1 MDSTAMAMP
10 FHLPLFS
17 LLFLSLSLSL
27 SLSHAYAAPESQA
40 LRKFKSSLRNANAL
54 QSWDN
59 NPKPPCN
66 GQTAN
71 WVGVLC
77 NKGAV
82 WGLKLENMGLSG
94 TIDIDSLKALPNFTT
109 ISVMNNNFN
118 GPIPQLNKIPDLRSA
133 YLSNNKFSGEIP
145 SDAFDGLT
153 QMKKLHLSQNQL
165 TGAIPASL
173 ATLPKLT
180 ELKLDRNRFSGNIP
194 DFKSRLQ
201 TLDLSNNQLEGPI
214 PASLSKIDKK
224 MFEGNKAVCGGPLSA
239 CKSTPAASS
248 SSSSSSSSSGSSSKK
263 TRIWLI
269 LILMVVGV
277 LIVVGICA
285 VIMMKRAREQQ
296 ATSPSSVEAVAA
308 NVRAKGYNKEE
319 EQGSGGN
326 SRNGKKAPEVT
337 VKLTFVRDDREK
349 FDLPDL
355 LKASAEVL
363 GSGSFGSS
371 FKAALSIGPVV
382 VVKRY
387 KQMNN
392 AGKEEFLEHM
402 RRIGRLT
409 HENLL
414 PLVAYYYRKEEKL
427 LVSDFVKN
435 GSLAVHLHGHKSLGQ
450 PALDWPTRLKIVKG
464 VAKGLAYLHKE
475 LPSLIVPHG
484 HLKSSNVLLNESFEP
499 LLTDYGLI
507 PIINQESAKKLMVA
521 YKSPEYVQQGKISR
535 KSDVWALGILIL
547 EILTGVFPANLK
559 GSKESDEQEDMA
571 NWVKTVVGDQETE
584 VFDKKMGT
592 IKDIDG
598 ELMHELL
605 KIGLSCCEED
615 VEKRLDFKDAVG
627 RIEEL
632 KREDDA

>member
-1 MDSTAMAMP
+1 MSMLIP
-10 FHLPLFS
+10 FHLLLSS
-17 LLFLSLSLSL
+17 LLFVFHSR
-27 SLSHAYAAPESQA
+27 SHAYAYASPDSES
-40 LRKFKSSLRNANAL
+40 LLKFKSSLRNADAL
-54 QSWDN
+54 QSWDD
-59 NPKPPCN
+59 NPNPPCT

-71 WVGVLC
+71 WVGILC
-77 NKGAV
+77 NKGAI

-94 TIDIDSLKALPNFTT
+94 TIDIDSLKTLPEFTT
-109 ISVMNNNFN
+109 ISVMNNNFD
-118 GPIPQLNKIPDLRSA
+118 GPMPQLNKLPELRSA

-145 SDAFDGLT
+145 PNAFDGLI
-153 QMKKLHLSQNQL
+153 QMKKLHLSQNQF
-165 TGAIPASL
+165 TGPIPASL
-173 ATLPKLT
+173 ASLPKLT
-180 ELKLDRNRFSGNIP
+180 ELKLDRNRFSGPIP
-194 DFKSRLQ
+194 DFKHPPHM
-201 TLDLSNNQLEGPI
+201 LDLSGNQLEGPI
-214 PASLSKIDKK
+214 PPSLSKIDKK
-224 MFEGNKAVCGGPLSA
+224 MFEGNKAVCGGQLEA
-239 CKSTPAASS
+239 CETPAASN
-248 SSSSSSSSSGSSSKK
+248 SSSGSSSSSKK
-263 TRIWLI
+263 PPFWLSVI
-269 LILMVVGV
+269 LVVVGV

-285 VIMMKRAREQQ
+285 VMMMQQ
-296 ATSPSSVEAVAA
+296 PRGKKTASPSSVEAPLAKVG
-308 NVRAKGYNKEE
+308 AKGYNKEE
-319 EQGSGGN
+319 EQGSAGN
-326 SRNGKKAPEVT
+326 SRNGKKAQET
-337 VKLTFVRDDREK
+337 NVKLTFVRDDRQK

-371 FKAALSIGPVV
+371 FKAALSVGPVV

-409 HENLL
+409 HANLL

-435 GSLAVHLHGHKSLGQ
+435 GSLSVHLHGHKSLGQ

-507 PIINQESAKKLMVA
+507 PIINKESAKKLMVA
-521 YKSPEYVQQGKISR
+521 YKSPEYAQQGKISR

-559 GSKESDEQEDMA
+559 GKESDEQEDMA
-571 NWVKTVVGDQETE
+571 NWVKTVVGDQQTE
-584 VFDKKMGT
+584 VFDKEMGT
-592 IKDIDG
+592 IKDSDG
-598 ELMHELL
+598 ALMQELL

-615 VEKRLDFKDAVG
+615 EEKRLVFKDAVG

-632 KREDDA
+632 NLQGHVVTEIEI

>member
-1 MDSTAMAMP
+1 MAMAMP
-10 FHLPLFS
+10 FHLPLLFS
-17 LLFLSLSLSL
+17 LLFVFY
-27 SLSHAYAAPESQA
+27 SHAYESPESDT
-40 LRKFKSSLRNANAL
+40 LLKFKSSLQNADAL

-59 NPKPPCN
+59 NPNPPCT

-71 WVGVLC
+71 WIGVLC
-77 NKGAV
+77 NKGAI

-94 TIDIDSLKALPNFTT
+94 TIDVDSLKALPDFTT

-118 GPIPQLNKIPDLRSA
+118 GPIPQLNKLPELRSA

-145 SDAFDGLT
+145 SNAFDSLI
-153 QMKKLHLSQNQL
+153 QIKKLHLSQNQF
-165 TGAIPASL
+165 TGPIPASL
-173 ATLPKLT
+173 ANLPKLT
-180 ELKLDRNRFSGNIP
+180 ELKLDRNRFTGTIP
-194 DFKSRLQ
+194 DFKHPPH

-214 PASLSKIDKK
+214 PPSLSNIDKK
-224 MFEGNKAVCGGPLSA
+224 MFEGNKAVCGGQLKA
-239 CKSTPAASS
+239 CETPAASS
-248 SSSSSSSSSGSSSKK
+248 SGSNTSTSTGSGSSSKK
-263 TRIWLI
+263 PPIWLI
-269 LILMVVGV
+269 VIFVVVVV
-277 LIVVGICA
+277 LIVVVIFA
-285 VIMMKRAREQQ
+285 VMMMKRRREQE
-296 ATSPSSVEAVAA
+296 AASPSSVEAPPAK
-308 NVRAKGYNKEE
+308 VRAKGYNKDE
-319 EQGSGGN
+319 EQGSAGN
-326 SRNGKKAPEVT
+326 SRNGKKAPEAT

-371 FKAALSIGPVV
+371 FKAALSVGPVV

-409 HENLL
+409 HANLL

-450 PALDWPTRLKIVKG
+450 PALDWSTRLKIVKG

-559 GSKESDEQEDMA
+559 GKESDEQEDMA

-584 VFDKKMGT
+584 VFDKEMGT
-592 IKDIDG
+592 IKDGDG
-598 ELMHELL
+598 ALMQDLL
-605 KIGLSCCEED
+605 KIGLNCCEED
-615 VEKRLDFKDAVG
+615 VEKRLDFKDAAG

-632 KREDDA
+632 KHKDGA

>member
-1 MDSTAMAMP
+1 MAMAMP
-10 FHLPLFS
+10 FHLPLLFS
-17 LLFLSLSLSL
+17 LLFVFH
-27 SLSHAYAAPESQA
+27 SHAYALPESEA
-40 LRKFKSSLRNANAL
+40 LLKFKSALHNANAL

-59 NPKPPCN
+59 NPNPPCN

-82 WGLKLENMGLSG
+82 WGLKLENMGLFG
-94 TIDIDSLKALPNFTT
+94 TIDVDSLKTLPNFTT
-109 ISVMNNNFN
+109 ISLMNNNFN
-118 GPIPQLNKIPDLRSA
+118 GPIPQLNKLPDLRSA

-145 SDAFDGLT
+145 PNAFDGLI

-194 DFKSRLQ
+194 DFKNHLQ
-201 TLDLSNNQLEGPI
+201 TLDLSSNQLEGPI

-224 MFEGNKAVCGGPLSA
+224 MFEGNKAVCGGPLNA
-239 CKSTPAASS
+239 CESTPAASNDRS
-248 SSSSSSSSSGSSSKK
+248 RSSSSSSSGSSSSSKK
-263 TRIWLI
+263 TPTWLI
-269 LILMVVGV
+269 VILVVVGL
-277 LIVVGICA
+277 LIVVGILA
-285 VIMMKRAREQQ
+285 VIMMKRPREQE
-296 ATSPSSVEAVAA
+296 TSSSSSSSVEAPTA
-308 NVRAKGYNKEE
+308 NMRAKGYNKEE
-319 EQGSGGN
+319 EQGSAGN
-326 SRNGKKAPEVT
+326 SRNGKKAQEAT
-337 VKLTFVRDDREK
+337 VKLTFVRDDRVK

-371 FKAALSIGPVV
+371 FKAALSVGPVV

-409 HENLL
+409 HGNLL

-484 HLKSSNVLLNESFEP
+484 HLKSSNILLNDSFEP

-507 PIINQESAKKLMVA
+507 PIINQESAKKLLVA

-535 KSDVWALGILIL
+535 KSDIWALGILIL

-559 GSKESDEQEDMA
+559 GKESDEQEDMA
-571 NWVKTVVGDQETE
+571 NWVKTVVGDQETK

-592 IKDIDG
+592 IKDSDG
-598 ELMHELL
+598 ELMQELL

-632 KREDDA
+632 KHKDGA